1 MLDLNRLQKEFHSE
15 NMNHMRQI
23 QVDLLKKLNEVK
35 GSGGANEKK
44 SNQQSPGNVV
54 SDKVKVAQ
62 FLESKSNFIEN
73 YFRALLSHGCRR

>member
-1 MLDLNRLQKEFHSE
+1 
-15 NMNHMRQI
+15 MRQI

-44 SNQQSPGNVV
+44 SNQQSPRNVV

-62 FLESKSNFIEN
+62 FLESKLILKFYRE
-73 YFRALLSHGCRR
+73 LL